1 MKNSTFRWI
10 YVSLLFNLIFFPLA
24 YGADYKSVSEVIS
37 HYKTQIVN
45 LDNLDAEDRDY
56 FNKSEQGRSP
66 GIVKA
71 DFNGDGKSD
80 LALLTRSE
88 LLFFLCTDRC
98 KLIKRIDYGG
108 FSGYQYIV
116 PIKKGEVVE
125 EFDGTEI
132 PPVPSVKL
140 KNTAVHLIFSGKG
153 SMAYYWDSAI
163 NDFSK
168 IVTNE

>member
-1 MKNSTFRWI
+1 MKNSTLRWI
-10 YVSLLFNLIFFPLA
+10 YVSLLFNLSFFPLA
-24 YGADYKSVSEVIS
+24 YGADYKSVSEIIG

-56 FNKSEQGRSP
+56 FKKSEPGRSP

-71 DFNGDGKSD
+71 DFNGDGKID

-88 LLFFLCTDRC
+88 LLFFLCADSC
-98 KLIKRIDYGG
+98 KLIKSIDYGG
-108 FSGYQYIV
+108 FFGIQYIV
-116 PIKKGEVVE
+116 PITKGQVVE
-125 EFDGTEI
+125 AFDGADI

-140 KNTAVHLIFSGKG
+140 KNTAVHLIFSGKA

-163 NDFSK
+163 YDFSK
-168 IVTNE
+168 IVTND